1 MKKTVGQLQQNF
13 KLSDLKVLFERLFP
27 SPPNGKLEDY
37 RFIVN
42 GIDLNIQNESEFN
55 KNKHL
60 IINGSTLYPL
70 QRCVGGSDVDMVTL
84 KNIVRNELPS
94 EVGKILKVM
103 AQCAAHGETTLCVA
117 LCCYKYCA
125 GCFIRSFEASKFKLE
140 CLGCKK
146 AINYMEFFKS
156 PDFIQT
162 LDCLDQISTLPKHI
176 DYQVCSCGSPMVNET
191 MYAKQQCMQ
200 LGEQQLYF
208 YDKLVVPLLR
218 QMLNLEELSLKLSAI
233 IAERSY
239 IDGNQLYE
247 QALKYLPRLN
257 KFMFNIH
264 AHIINTSS
272 IEIDLPSNDDIRNS
286 FIKRGFQSVGTCATK
301 PLIDNVGD
309 CHVYS
314 LPYLFDDCLFLSNC
328 FQGGQFNKVRMLMMR
343 DRYPFEEKLF

>member
-1 MKKTVGQLQQNF
+1 MTASFNSMFNIYFFQPNTTMKKTVGQLQQNF

-27 SPPNGKLEDY
+27 SPPNGKLENY

-42 GIDLNIQNESEFN
+42 GIDLNVQNESEFN

-70 QRCVGGSDVDMVTL
+70 QRCLGGSDVDMVTL

-103 AQCAAHGETTLCVA
+103 GQCAAHGETTLCVA

-125 GCFIRSFEASKFKLE
+125 DCFIQSFEASKFKLK

-146 AINYMEFFKS
+146 TIDYMGFFKS

-200 LGEQQLYF
+200 CKRIFCFFCNNEWLEGQMKNEKYTCRKDCSYEIMTTQDF
-208 YDKLVVPLLR
+208 VPLAA
-218 QMLNLEELSLKLSAI
+218 NPSLQVPNK
-233 IAERSY
+233 RVCPNCFK
-239 IDGNQLYE
+239 DGGYGNCCKYNQCPNCEHWFCYMC
-247 QALKYLPRLN
+247 LKSQTECSKTSTYSTKCTDVVKQTYDTFPRL
-257 KFMFNIH
+257 
-264 AHIINTSS
+264 
-272 IEIDLPSNDDIRNS
+272 
-286 FIKRGFQSVGTCATK
+286 IK
-301 PLIDNVGD
+301 L
-309 CHVYS
+309 
-314 LPYLFDDCLFLSNC
+314 
-328 FQGGQFNKVRMLMMR
+328 
-343 DRYPFEEKLF
+343 

>member
-1 MKKTVGQLQQNF
+1 MFNVYFFQPNTTMKKTVGQLQQNF

-200 LGEQQLYF
+200 CKRIFCFFCNNEWLDGQMKNEKYTCRKDCSYEIMTTQ
-208 YDKLVVPLLR
+208 DSVPLAA
-218 QMLNLEELSLKLSAI
+218 NPSLQVPNK
-233 IAERSY
+233 RVCPNCFK
-239 IDGNQLYE
+239 DGGYGNCCKYNQCPNCEHWFCYMC
-247 QALKYLPRLN
+247 LKSQTECSKTSTYSTKCTDVVKQTYDTFPRL
-257 KFMFNIH
+257 
-264 AHIINTSS
+264 
-272 IEIDLPSNDDIRNS
+272 
-286 FIKRGFQSVGTCATK
+286 IK
-301 PLIDNVGD
+301 L
-309 CHVYS
+309 
-314 LPYLFDDCLFLSNC
+314 
-328 FQGGQFNKVRMLMMR
+328 
-343 DRYPFEEKLF
+343 